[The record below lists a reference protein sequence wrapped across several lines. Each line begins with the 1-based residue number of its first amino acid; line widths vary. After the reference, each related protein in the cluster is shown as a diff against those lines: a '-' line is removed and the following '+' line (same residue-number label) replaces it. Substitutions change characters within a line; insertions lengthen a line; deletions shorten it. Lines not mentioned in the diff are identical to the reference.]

1 MTNIAAAHSH
11 SGSAIQN
18 PARLAELHATGLLD
32 SPAEESFDR
41 FTRLASALLGIPLTL
56 VTLVDRD
63 RQFFKSQV
71 GLDDELAIT
80 RETPLERSFCKHV
93 VESGEPLIIEDAR
106 LHSLVRDNPAVK
118 DGAIAYIGMPL
129 ITPDGQTLGTFCAV
143 DDQPHF
149 WGEQDIR
156 IMRDLAAT
164 VMTEIELRLLA
175 GKLLAQYNQ
184 LRATELQ
191 RDDMAQML
199 VHDLRN
205 PLTSL
210 LAGLHLIDDI
220 QALDPMQ
227 TQALQIARRGGDA
240 LLRMVNEILEVSK
253 YQAGHLQ
260 LDYSTIHLPDLLSA
274 ASEQVG
280 SLAERARIQ
289 LARHSASDLPTCLLD
304 ADKLRRVL
312 VNLLANAIQHTA
324 PGGSVSLNAGLLA
337 DGRIEIRVSDNGLGI
352 PSEQIARIFDKFNS
366 GCTARHL
373 GSSTG
378 LGLSFCKLVVEA
390 HGGSI
395 RVDSQLDQGSTFTL
409 TLPVTPA
416 RPN

>member
-1 MTNIAAAHSH
+1 MTNTASANSH
-11 SGSAIQN
+11 SDSPIQN
-18 PARLAELHATGLLD
+18 PARLAELQATGLLD

-41 FTRLASALLGIPLTL
+41 FTRLANALLDIPLTL
-56 VTLVDRD
+56 VTLIDRD

-71 GLDDELAIT
+71 GLDDELALT
-80 RETPLERSFCKHV
+80 RETPLDRSFCKHV

-129 ITPDGQTLGTFCAV
+129 ITPSGQTLGTFCAV
-143 DDQPHF
+143 DDQPHR
-149 WGEQDIR
+149 WNDRDIR

-175 GKLLAQYNQ
+175 SRLLAQYNQ

-210 LAGLHLIDDI
+210 LAGLHLIDDM
-220 QALDPMQ
+220 QALDPLQ

-260 LDYSTIHLPDLLSA
+260 LNYDAVHLPDLLGT

-289 LARHSASDLPTCLLD
+289 LDWHCTSDMPNCQLD

-324 PGGSVSLNAGLLA
+324 PCGSVSLNASLLA
-337 DGRIEIRVSDNGLGI
+337 DGRLEIRISDNGMGI
-352 PSEQIARIFDKFNS
+352 PSEQILRIFDKFNAGS
-366 GCTARHL
+366 SARHL

-390 HGGSI
+390 HGGNI
-395 RVDSQLDQGSTFTL
+395 CVDSQLDQGSTFTL
-409 TLPVTPA
+409 TLPVSP
-416 RPN
+416 PSSN

>member
-289 LARHSASDLPTCLLD
+289 LARHCASDLPTCLLD

>member
-1 MTNIAAAHSH
+1 MTKISTAHSH

-32 SPAEESFDR
+32 SPPEESFDR

-71 GLDDELAIT
+71 GLDDELAVT

-106 LHSLVRDNPAVK
+106 LNLLVRDNPAVK

-129 ITPDGQTLGTFCAV
+129 ITPEGQTLGTFCAV

-149 WGEQDIR
+149 WNEQDIR

-210 LAGLHLIDDI
+210 LAGLHLIDDM
-220 QALDPMQ
+220 QALEPMQ
-227 TQALQIARRGGDA
+227 AQALQIAQRGGDA
-240 LLRMVNEILEVSK
+240 LLRMVNEILEISK

-260 LDYSTIHLPDLLSA
+260 LDYNSINLPDLLSA
-274 ASEQVG
+274 ASEQVA
-280 SLAERARIQ
+280 SLAGRANIQ
-289 LARHSASDLPTCLLD
+289 LDHRCDNDLPNAQLD
-304 ADKLRRVL
+304 GEKLRRVL

-324 PGGSVSLNAGLLA
+324 PGGCVRLDASLLA
-337 DGRIEIRVSDNGLGI
+337 DGRLEICVSDNGLGI

-366 GCTARHL
+366 GCSARHL

-395 RVDSQLDQGSTFTL
+395 SVDSKLNQGSTFTL
-409 TLPVTPA
+409 TLPITPP

>member
-1 MTNIAAAHSH
+1 MTNTATSQHH
-11 SGSAIQN
+11 QGSAIEN

-32 SPAEESFDR
+32 SPPEESFDR
-41 FTRLASALLGIPLTL
+41 FTRLASALIGIPLTL

-71 GLDDELAIT
+71 GLDDELAAV

-93 VESGEPLIIEDAR
+93 VESGQPLIIEDAR

-129 ITPDGQTLGTFCAV
+129 ITPEGQTLGTFCAV

-149 WGEQDIR
+149 WNERDIR

-210 LAGLHLIDDI
+210 LAGLHLIDEVD
-220 QALDPMQ
+220 ALDPMQ
-227 TQALQIARRGGDA
+227 AQALQIARRGGDA

-260 LDYSTIHLPDLLSA
+260 LDYSSVNIPDLLTLA
-274 ASEQVG
+274 REQVG
-280 SLAERARIQ
+280 SMAERASIRLEQHSDDQ
-289 LARHSASDLPTCLLD
+289 LPACQLD

-324 PGGSVSLNAGLLA
+324 AGGGVSLNASLLTG
-337 DGRIEIRVSDNGLGI
+337 GRLEIRVSDNGLGI

-395 RVDSQLDQGSTFTL
+395 SVDSKLDRGSTFTL
-409 TLPVTPA
+409 MLPVTPP

>member
-1 MTNIAAAHSH
+1 MIDASSSRGHQ
-11 SGSAIQN
+11 GSAIQD
-18 PARLAELHATGLLD
+18 PIRLAELHATGLLD
-32 SPAEESFDR
+32 SPAEETFDR
-41 FTRLASALLGIPLTL
+41 FTRLANALLDIPLTL

-71 GLDDELAIT
+71 GLDEALALT

-106 LHSLVRDNPAVK
+106 LNSLVRDNPAVK

-129 ITPDGQTLGTFCAV
+129 ITPGGQTLGTFCAV
-143 DDQPHF
+143 DDQPHQ
-149 WGEQDIR
+149 WSEQDIR

-175 GKLLAQYNQ
+175 SKLLAQYNQ

-191 RDDMAQML
+191 RDDMVQML

-210 LAGLHLIDDI
+210 LAGLHLIDEM

-227 TQALQIARRGGDA
+227 TQAMNIARRGGDA

-253 YQAGHLQ
+253 YAAGHLQ
-260 LDYSTIHLPDLLSA
+260 LDYDQVNLSELLNVA
-274 ASEQVG
+274 IEQVG
-280 SLAERARIQ
+280 SLAERARIRLDQ
-289 LARHSASDLPTCLLD
+289 QCDTDLPACQLD
-304 ADKLRRVL
+304 GEKLRRVL

-324 PGGSVSLNAGLLA
+324 PSGSVTVSASRRTDNH
-337 DGRIEIRVSDNGLGI
+337 IEIRVCDNGLGI
-352 PSEQIARIFDKFNS
+352 PDEQVTRIFDKFNS
-366 GCTARHL
+366 TCTARHL

-378 LGLSFCKLVVEA
+378 LGLSFCKLVIEA

-395 RVDSQLDQGSTFTL
+395 NVDSQLGRGSTFTL
-409 TLPVTPA
+409 TLPVTPP
-416 RPN
+416 RSN

>member
-1 MTNIAAAHSH
+1 MIDTSTSHSH
-11 SGSAIQN
+11 QGSTILD
-18 PARLAELHATGLLD
+18 PMRLAELHATGLLD
-32 SPAEESFDR
+32 SPAEETFDR
-41 FTRLASALLGIPLTL
+41 FTRLAHALLNIPLTL
-56 VTLVDRD
+56 VTLIDHD

-71 GLDDELAIT
+71 GLDEALALT

-129 ITPDGQTLGTFCAV
+129 ITPGGQTLGTFCAV
-143 DDQPHF
+143 DDQPHH
-149 WGEQDIR
+149 WSEQDIR

-175 GKLLAQYNQ
+175 SKLLAQYNQ

-191 RDDMAQML
+191 RDEMVQML

-210 LAGLHLIDDI
+210 LAGLHLIDEM
-220 QALDPMQ
+220 QALDPL
-227 TQALQIARRGGDA
+227 QAQAMEIARRGGDA

-253 YQAGHLQ
+253 YSAGHLQ
-260 LDYSTIHLPDLLSA
+260 LDYSQINLPELLTIA
-274 ASEQVG
+274 TEQVG
-280 SLAERARIQ
+280 GLAESARIRLNQQCDANLPACQ
-289 LARHSASDLPTCLLD
+289 LDV
-304 ADKLRRVL
+304 DKLRRVL

-324 PGGSVSLNAGLLA
+324 PGGSVTLSARRPA
-337 DGRIEIRVSDNGLGI
+337 DGHIEIRVCDNGLGI
-352 PSEQIARIFDKFNS
+352 PSEQLTRIFDKFNS
-366 GCTARHL
+366 SGTVRHL

-378 LGLSFCKLVVEA
+378 LGLSFCKLVIEA

-395 RVDSQLDQGSTFTL
+395 GVDSQFGQGSTFTL
-409 TLPVTPA
+409 TLPVTP
-416 RPN
+416 PQPD